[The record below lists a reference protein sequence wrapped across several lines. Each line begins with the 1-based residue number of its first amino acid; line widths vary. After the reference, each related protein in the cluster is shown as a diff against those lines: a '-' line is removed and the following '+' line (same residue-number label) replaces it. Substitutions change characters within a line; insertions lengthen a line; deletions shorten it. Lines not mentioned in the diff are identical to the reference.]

1 MEQKTPARRRAR
13 RSDAPRKKQI
23 NISLNDLEYATLLTA
38 AASAGLSVG
47 AYVANASL
55 AVAKEEVN
63 PAPVD
68 QKDKLRTLA
77 DARVSVNRI
86 GTNANQIAAVFNSR
100 GEATPPQVT
109 AVMVRCAKAVET
121 LDAATLAVMEGRV

>member
-1 MEQKTPARRRAR
+1 MDQMPARRRAR

-23 NISLNDLEYATLLTA
+23 NISVNDLEYATLYSA
-38 AASAGLSVG
+38 AVSGGLSVG
-47 AYVANASL
+47 AFVATAAL

-68 QKDKLRTLA
+68 RKDKLRALA

-86 GTNANQIAAVFNSR
+86 GTNANQITAVYNSR
-100 GEATPPQVT
+100 GEAPPPQVI
-109 AVMVRCAKAVET
+109 AVMERCAKAVET
-121 LDAATLAVMEGRV
+121 LDAATLAVMEGRI